1 MKSKAMKLYE
11 QATDALR
18 KEIKEKLAK
27 LFKDNKATTITF
39 RESVFTHFITDNN
52 YVDIKGVRK
61 ENLIF
66 VSDYKYNYISNNK
79 VDEIVEW
86 GLEEF
91 DASALYEILLA
102 LEEKPL
108 KFN

>member
-18 KEIKEKLAK
+18 KEITEKLAK

-39 RESVFTHFITDNN
+39 GEAVFTHFITDNN

-61 ENLIF
+61 KDLIF
-66 VSDYKYNYISNNK
+66 LGDHRQEN
-79 VDEIVEW
+79 DFEPEMLEW

-108 KFN
+108 KFS

>member
-1 MKSKAMKLYE
+1 MKSKAIKLYE
-11 QATDALR
+11 QATDALH

-27 LFKDNKATTITF
+27 LFEDNKATTITF
-39 RESVFTHFITDNN
+39 GEAVYSHFITDNN
-52 YVDIKGVRK
+52 YVSIKGVEK
-61 ENLIF
+61 SNLMF
-66 VSDYKYNYISNNK
+66 FSDYHQENDYSP
-79 VDEIVEW
+79 ELLEW

-108 KFN
+108 KFS